1 MKTMIFLMSLMKVGY
16 YRQVRPI
23 WAIYHYAVIS
33 FGSTVFFYSLGR
45 GVTKNILI
53 KNLVYMGNK
62 S

>member
-1 MKTMIFLMSLMKVGY
+1 MIFLMSLMKVGY
-16 YRQVRPI
+16 YRQVWPI

-33 FGSTVFFYSLGR
+33 FGSTLFFYSLGR
-45 GVTKNILI
+45 GGGVKKNILI

>member
-45 GVTKNILI
+45 GGYKKHLDKKI
-53 KNLVYMGNK
+53 
-62 S
+62 

>member
-45 GVTKNILI
+45 GGYKKHLDKNSSLYG
-53 KNLVYMGNK
+53 K
-62 S
+62 